1 MYSTCTLSPAQN
13 DGVVHAAM
21 DHLWKETDI
30 DTVVIDMSYL
40 RPIFKD
46 IFTFFPK
53 TKYGQL
59 VLPTLSSNFGPMYIC
74 KIKRIR

>member
-30 DTVVIDMSYL
+30 DTVVIDIGYL
-40 RPIFKD
+40 RPICRD

-59 VLPTLSSNFGPMYIC
+59 VIPTLSSNFGPMYIC